1 MWKTYFL
8 KNSEKMSVEYSK
20 VIVKKRTAIQEV
32 GIIKSKTM
40 GEIILIDDSPQSVA
54 VDEFIYHET
63 LVHPAVITF
72 GKPKKVFIAGGGEG
86 CLIRELL
93 KYKFIESIV
102 QCDIDKEAIEIF
114 DKYLYHW
121 HKGSYHDKRVK
132 MIYKDARTCLEN
144 SKDIFDIIIVDIT
157 APISGGPSWRL
168 FTKEFYEVVFNRL
181 STRGVL
187 TFQAQSA
194 NINNLE
200 CFCTL
205 INTLNK
211 VFPVVRPMHAVEIS
225 MGGDWG
231 YILCS
236 KGNDPKNITK
246 EEIKKC
252 IEDNK
257 LELSFYD
264 EEIHSLIFQFPKYF
278 YNFIKKHK
286 EISTDKNP
294 FKYPRL

>member
-8 KNSEKMSVEYSK
+8 KNSEKMSVEYFE
-20 VIVKKRTAIQEV
+20 VIAKKCTAIQEV
-32 GIIKSKTM
+32 EIIKSKTM
-40 GEIILIDDSPQSVA
+40 GEIVLMDGSPQSAA
-54 VDEFIYHET
+54 VDEFVYHEI

-72 GKPKKVFIAGGGEG
+72 GRPKKVFIAGGGEG

-114 DKYLYHW
+114 DKYLPHW

-132 MIYKDARTCLEN
+132 LIYEDARAHLEN
-144 SKDIFDIIIVDIT
+144 SKEIFDIIIVDIT
-157 APISGGPSWRL
+157 APISEGPSWRL
-168 FTKEFYEVVFNRL
+168 FTKEFYEVIYNRL
-181 STRGVL
+181 SPKGIL
-187 TFQAQSA
+187 TLQAQSA
-194 NINNLE
+194 NINNLD

-211 VFPVVRPMHAVEIS
+211 VFPIVRPMHGVEIS

-236 KGNDPKNITK
+236 KRNDPQNIN
-246 EEIKKC
+246 EEGVKKY

-257 LELSFYD
+257 LKLKFYD
-264 EEIHSLIFQFPKYF
+264 KETHSLIFKFPKYF
-278 YNFIKKHK
+278 YDFIKKYK

-294 FKYPRL
+294 FKYPNL